1 MLPPD
6 ATAKQR
12 DVRAKRS
19 GLPIV
24 FRCARLDIATGRG
37 RLSRPPRSGMP
48 WPVSGPT
55 SPARLGPWS
64 YLRRYDRGIG
74 GGIAMLIA
82 TNVLFL
88 GIPVTTGEVIV
99 ALERGDPEHQ
109 VVWLCLAMIGFALGT
124 AVTRILS
131 RVWIF
136 NAARAAEYDLRGDL
150 FRHLLTLDGPYHTT
164 HPTGDTMSRLTNDVQ
179 TVRAMWGAGVLNI
192 VNTLFAFVTVLTMM
206 LRIDPWLTLWACLP
220 YPTIVLAGR
229 LFGKRIYRSSMGVQ
243 AQLGALSNE
252 IQEDLTAIA
261 AIKTYG
267 LEADRRARFVASSRR
282 LLDRNMDLTRIRGA
296 MGPVFA
302 GLGSIAMVLVLYLG
316 GRRHLDGRLGLDEL
330 IELTQYLARLV
341 WPTLALGWMLSLL
354 QRGQASWQRLASLLA
369 TAPTV
374 VDGPGPALADAERQ
388 GGLEVR
394 DLTLTRGDRTVLD
407 RVSLTIPAGTTTA
420 LVGRTGAGKTTLVEA
435 VCRLLE
441 VPAGTIFLDGRD
453 VTTLPLADLR
463 AAIGYAPQD
472 AFLFSTT
479 IADNIGFGYGVGST
493 LPRARAD
500 ELAAVGAAPT
510 TSVVADG
517 QVPPRIIAAATAAG
531 LARDL
536 EAMPEG
542 YATVVGERGITLS
555 GGQRQRVALAR
566 ALAAEP
572 RLLILDDSLSSVD
585 AATETVI
592 LERLRAILADRTALL
607 ISHRV
612 AAVRTAHQIVV
623 LDDGRVAEVGT
634 HDQLLAAGGV
644 YAELYRTQLTTE
656 AP

>member
-1 MLPPD
+1 
-6 ATAKQR
+6 
-12 DVRAKRS
+12 
-19 GLPIV
+19 
-24 FRCARLDIATGRG
+24 
-37 RLSRPPRSGMP
+37 
-48 WPVSGPT
+48 
-55 SPARLGPWS
+55 
-64 YLRRYDRGIG
+64 
-74 GGIAMLIA
+74 MLIA
-82 TNVLFL
+82 TNVLFV
-88 GIPVTTGEVIV
+88 GIPVTTGKVV
-99 ALERGDPEHQ
+99 NALGRGDPQHE
-109 VVWLCLAMIGFALGT
+109 VATLCLAMVGFALAT

-136 NAARAAEYDLRGDL
+136 NAARAAEYELRGDL
-150 FRHLLTLDGPYHTT
+150 FRHLLDLDGPYHAS

-192 VNTLFAFVTVLTMM
+192 VNTLFAFATVLTMM
-206 LRIDPWLTLWACLP
+206 IRIDPWMTLWATLP
-220 YPTIVLAGR
+220 YPTIVVAGR
-229 LFGKRIYRSSMGVQ
+229 LFGKRIYKSSMGVQ

-267 LEADRRARFVASSRR
+267 LEAERRARFVASSRR
-282 LLDRNMDLTRIRGA
+282 LLDRNMSLTRIRGS

-302 GLGSIAMVLVLYLG
+302 GLGSVAMVLVLYLG
-316 GRRHLDGRLGLDEL
+316 GRRHIEGQLGLDEL
-330 IELTQYLARLV
+330 IEMTQYLARLV

-354 QRGQASWQRLASLLA
+354 QRGKASWTRLATLLA
-369 TAPTV
+369 TRSTI
-374 VDGPGPALADAERQ
+374 VDGPGPGLAASERQ

-394 DLTLTRGDRTVLD
+394 ELTLRRGDRVVLD
-407 RVSLTIPAGTTTA
+407 RVSFTIAAGTTTA
-420 LVGRTGAGKTTLVEA
+420 VVGRTGSGKSTLVEA
-435 VCRLLE
+435 VCRLLD
-441 VPAGTIFLDGRD
+441 VPAGTVFLDGKD

-463 AAIGYAPQD
+463 TAIGYAPQD

-510 TSVVADG
+510 TSVIADG
-517 QVPPRIIAAATAAG
+517 TAPERIVAAATTAG

-536 EAMPEG
+536 EAMPDG

-566 ALAAEP
+566 AIAADP

-585 AATETVI
+585 AETEKLI
-592 LERLRAILADRTALL
+592 LTRLRAVLANRTALL

-612 AAVRTAHQIVV
+612 AAVRAAHQIVV
-623 LDDGRVAEVGT
+623 LDDGKVAEVGT

-644 YAELYRTQLTTE
+644 YAELYRTQLSAE
-656 AP
+656 AS